1 MIELINKFST
11 TLSDNN
17 GSIMV
22 NYSHGGGRSEHFNG
36 PLTGDRSMTLTG
48 YCEYRIME
56 VNNRFK
62 QKAWILIN
70 TDMGDVIEYI
80 HTNMPLS
87 DDDLKDVNKLIRD
100 HSLLR
105 VQSITSRK

>member
-1 MIELINKFST
+1 MIELINKFET

-22 NYSHGGGRSEHFNG
+22 NYFNG
-36 PLTGDRSMTLTG
+36 PLTG

-100 HSLLR
+100 HSLSK
-105 VQSITSRK
+105 VQDLYR

>member
-1 MIELINKFST
+1 MNELINKFETS
-11 TLSDNN
+11 LSENN

-22 NYSHGGGRSEHFNG
+22 NYRY
-36 PLTGDRSMTLTG
+36 DTLTG

-62 QKAWILIN
+62 QKVWILIN

-80 HTNMPLS
+80 HSNSPLKGE
-87 DDDLKDVNKLIRD
+87 DLQEVNKLIRD
-100 HSLLR
+100 HSLMKVSK
-105 VQSITSRK
+105 VQDLHR

>member
-1 MIELINKFST
+1 MIQLINKFST

-22 NYSHGGGRSEHFNG
+22 NYKHDV
-36 PLTGDRSMTLTG
+36 LTGF
-48 YCEYRIME
+48 CEYRIME